1 MEGGDRNNEMGY
13 TLSLGLAL
21 FFREE
26 VVVVEKSCGG
36 KNWFCFEN
44 FSCLGAVYTNNQ
56 WNILS
61 FLFLPDL
68 ENEEQST

>member
-36 KNWFCFEN
+36 EKLVLFREF
-44 FSCLGAVYTNNQ
+44 
-56 WNILS
+56 
-61 FLFLPDL
+61 FLFGGGIHK
-68 ENEEQST
+68 